1 MPTDLSFPSSRL
13 PRAGYCG
20 LVAALAFGLAACS
33 AAPTAPNST
42 VSQGASVPTPSRPP
56 VTAPTPAPTP
66 TVTPLIAAPAQAPV
80 VLSAET
86 APTPDVITALLSYAD
101 RLQALSPADL
111 AAEIVVQGDPGTV
124 PLRQMQLALALIH
137 LRQPAETAR
146 ALGLVQRVINHVGSE
161 SLPLKPLA
169 RLLAN
174 RLMDQRRLE
183 DTADRQTQQLR
194 ESQRRIDQ
202 LNERLEAMR
211 AIERSLTTR
220 PPAAAP
226 NGTRPATP

>member
-1 MPTDLSFPSSRL
+1 MPTDFCSPPNRL
-13 PRAGYCG
+13 ARAAGCS
-20 LVAALAFGLAACS
+20 LAAVLAVWLTACS
-33 AAPTAPNST
+33 AAPVVPST
-42 VSQGASVPTPSRPP
+42 TESEGVSVPTTPAKP
-56 VTAPTPAPTP
+56 VAAPAPTAMP
-66 TVTPLIAAPAQAPV
+66 VQAAPAQPPV

-86 APTPDVITALLSYAD
+86 PATPDVITALLSYAD

-174 RLMDQRRLE
+174 RLMDQRKLE
-183 DTADRQTQQLR
+183 DTADRQAQQLR
-194 ESQRRIDQ
+194 DSQRRIDQ

-226 NGTRPATP
+226 NGARPATP

>member
-1 MPTDLSFPSSRL
+1 MA
-13 PRAGYCG
+13 RAAGFG
-20 LVAALAFGLAACS
+20 LATALAFWLAACS
-33 AAPTAPNST
+33 AAPVAPSPT
-42 VSQGASVPTPSRPP
+42 ESEGASVQTHR
-56 VTAPTPAPTP
+56 TPAPVPTP
-66 TVTPLIAAPAQAPV
+66 TVTPLLVAPTLPPV

-86 APTPDVITALLSYAD
+86 PPTPDVITALLSYAD

-111 AAEIVVQGDPGTV
+111 AAEIVVQGDPGNV

-137 LRQPAETAR
+137 LRQPPETAR
-146 ALGLVQRVINHVGSE
+146 ALGLIQRVINHAGPE

-174 RLMDQRRLE
+174 RLMDQRKLE
-183 DTADRQTQQLR
+183 DNADRQAQQLR
-194 ESQRRIDQ
+194 DSQRRIDQ

-220 PPAAAP
+220 PPAAA
-226 NGTRPATP
+226 RPTPP